1 MHGKIAIYMDSTG
14 RGTVTNSA
22 NTFFDFSRQI
32 WNDKKSMPSVGMLV
46 EFRTLSSDKKS
57 ENGAPVPVSKTITG
71 IKPSK
76 FQEFKEGDFI
86 TEHDFWKTDS
96 DDELED
102 LQNSRRSAYITEL
115 YRSIDFDSIEKIPL
129 SFTIPQAIQK
139 YFAHEILSVEALQ
152 ANLQDEKDIPCIL
165 DYLILKRFLFKA
177 YDTLIFMDNSIDQTQ
192 FSALKSI
199 MMHLE
204 NSYKQ
209 MIADKKPNITKIFN
223 ETFLSLQ
230 CHYQALIATIDTRKN
245 RLASLEAQMK
255 ALQSEIQLKSNAANA
270 VPEKLKARQEKL
282 AKLQKEAEYYRT
294 TLKRLGAI
302 QEDFYK
308 KNYNI
313 FENAFKLSREKLF
326 KKIITGLNLCAT
338 IMDVKIWHLSLKS
351 SGVKNSYFTM
361 SNIEN
366 SFCSLSF
373 AEHYLSRLNKAA
385 LNPFDQKLLVYIQK
399 ITKEQRKKFLVVTS
413 DLDLLCKLKIETF
426 AQNPYFIVK
435 YAPKKVNYQSLMRD
449 NSFDIVF
456 IDEKHI
462 WESVA
467 DIILEGKHFDKIGK
481 TKFKL
486 I

>member
-14 RGTVTNSA
+14 RGTVVNST
-22 NTFFDFSRQI
+22 NTFFDFNRQI

-46 EFRTLSSDKKS
+46 EFRTFTNEKKEGDKL
-57 ENGAPVPVSKTITG
+57 AQTSKTISS

-86 TEHDFWKTDS
+86 TEHDFWKTND

-102 LQNSRRSAYITEL
+102 LQHSRRSAYITEL
-115 YRSIDFDSIEKIPL
+115 YRSTDFDNIEKIPL
-129 SFTIPQAIQK
+129 SLTIPQAIQK
-139 YFAHEILSVEALQ
+139 HFAHEILSVETLQ
-152 ANLQDEKDIPCIL
+152 NNLEDEKEIPCIL

-209 MIADKKPNITKIFN
+209 MASDQKPNITKIFN

-245 RLASLEAQMK
+245 RLASLQTQIK
-255 ALQSEIQLKSNAANA
+255 TLQSEINLKSNANNTD
-270 VPEKLKARQEKL
+270 PQKLKIRQEKL
-282 AKLQKEAEYYRT
+282 AKLQKEAQYYET
-294 TLKRLGAI
+294 SLKRLDTI
-302 QEDFYK
+302 RDDFYK
-308 KNYNI
+308 KNYSI

-338 IMDVKIWHLSLKS
+338 IMDMKIWRLSLKS

-366 SFCSLSF
+366 SFCSISF
-373 AEHYLSRLNKAA
+373 AEHYLSRLNKAT
-385 LNPFDQKLLVYIQK
+385 LNPFDQKLLLYIQK
-399 ITKEQRKKFLVVTS
+399 ITKEQRKKFLVVSS
-413 DLDLLCKLKIETF
+413 DLNLLCKLKIENF
-426 AQNPYFIVK
+426 SQNPYYLVK

-449 NSFDIVF
+449 NTFSVVYIN
-456 IDEKHI
+456 EKHV
-462 WESVA
+462 WASVA
-467 DIILEGKHFDKIGK
+467 DIILEGKHFDKSGK
-481 TKFKL
+481 TKFK
-486 I
+486 II

>member
-14 RGTVTNSA
+14 RGTVTNSS
-22 NTFFDFSRQI
+22 NTFFDFNRQI

-46 EFRTLSSDKKS
+46 EFRTLTSDKKDD
-57 ENGAPVPVSKTITG
+57 EANKSKTIVG
-71 IKPSK
+71 IRPSK
-76 FQEFKEGDFI
+76 FQEFKDGDFI
-86 TEHDFWKTDS
+86 SERDFWHTSS

-102 LQNSRRSAYITEL
+102 LQSSRRSAYITEL
-115 YRSIDFDSIEKIPL
+115 YRSTDFDTIEKIPL

-152 ANLQDEKDIPCIL
+152 TNIQDEKEIPCIL
-165 DYLILKRFLFKA
+165 DYLIVKRFLFKA

-192 FSALKSI
+192 FNALKSI

-209 MIADKKPNITKIFN
+209 MVCDKNPNVTKVFN
-223 ETFLSLQ
+223 DTFLSLQ

-245 RLASLEAQMK
+245 RLSSLETQIK
-255 ALQSEIQLKSNAANA
+255 NLQSEINIKANA
-270 VPEKLKARQEKL
+270 INADTIKMQAKQEKL
-282 AKLQKEAEYYRT
+282 DKFKKEANYYKT
-294 TLKRLGAI
+294 SLKKLEAI
-302 QEDFYK
+302 AEDFYK
-308 KNYNI
+308 KNYSI

-338 IMDVKIWHLSLKS
+338 IMDMKIWRSSLRS
-351 SGVKNSYFTM
+351 SGVKNSYF
-361 SNIEN
+361 SLSHIEN

-385 LNPFDQKLLVYIQK
+385 LNPFDQRLLSYMEK
-399 ITKEQRKKFLVVTS
+399 IHKEQSKKFLVVTN
-413 DLDLLCKLKIETF
+413 DLELLCKVKIECYTL
-426 AQNPYFIVK
+426 NPYNIVK

-449 NSFDIVF
+449 NTFSIVY
-456 IDEKHI
+456 IDEKNL
-462 WESVA
+462 WESTA
-467 DIILEGKHFDKIGK
+467 DVILQGKHFDKTGK

-486 I
+486 V

>member
-86 TEHDFWKTDS
+86 TEHDFWKTNS

-270 VPEKLKARQEKL
+270 DPEKLKARQEKL

-338 IMDVKIWHLSLKS
+338 IMDVKIWHLSL
-351 SGVKNSYFTM
+351 
-361 SNIEN
+361 
-366 SFCSLSF
+366 
-373 AEHYLSRLNKAA
+373 
-385 LNPFDQKLLVYIQK
+385 
-399 ITKEQRKKFLVVTS
+399 
-413 DLDLLCKLKIETF
+413 
-426 AQNPYFIVK
+426 
-435 YAPKKVNYQSLMRD
+435 
-449 NSFDIVF
+449 
-456 IDEKHI
+456 
-462 WESVA
+462 
-467 DIILEGKHFDKIGK
+467 
-481 TKFKL
+481 
-486 I
+486 

>member
-22 NTFFDFSRQI
+22 NTFFDFNRQI
-32 WNDKKSMPSVGMLV
+32 WNDKKSMPTVGMFV
-46 EFRTLSSDKKS
+46 EFRTLST
-57 ENGAPVPVSKTITG
+57 ENKNAGGTSASVNKTITS
-71 IKPSK
+71 IRPSK

-86 TEHDFWKTDS
+86 TENDFWKTND

-115 YRSIDFDSIEKIPL
+115 YRTIDFDSIEKIPL

-139 YFAHEILSVEALQ
+139 YFAHEILSVETLQ
-152 ANLQDEKDIPCIL
+152 SNLEDEKDIPCIL
-165 DYLILKRFLFKA
+165 DYVIIKRFLFKA

-192 FSALKSI
+192 LNALKSI

-209 MIADKKPNITKIFN
+209 MAADRKPNITKIFN

-230 CHYQALIATIDTRKN
+230 CHYQALMATIDTKKN
-245 RLASLEAQMK
+245 RLASIEAQMK
-255 ALQSEIQLKSNAANA
+255 TLQSEIALKSKAAN
-270 VPEKLKARQEKL
+270 PDQEKIKARQERL
-282 AKLQKEAEYYRT
+282 ENLQKEAESYKT
-294 TLKRLGAI
+294 SLKRLQAI

-326 KKIITGLNLCAT
+326 KKIVTGLNLCAT
-338 IMDVKIWHLSLKS
+338 IMDIKIWHLSIKS
-351 SGVKNSYFTM
+351 SGVKNSYFSMT
-361 SNIEN
+361 NIEN

-373 AEHYLSRLNKAA
+373 AEHYLSRLNKSA
-385 LNPFDQKLLVYIQK
+385 LNPFDQKLLIYIQK
-399 ITKEQRKKFLVVTS
+399 ITKEQRRKFLVVTS
-413 DLDLLCKLKIETF
+413 DLDLLCKLKIENF
-426 AQNPYFIVK
+426 AQNPYYIVK

-449 NSFDIVF
+449 NTFDIVY
-456 IDEKHI
+456 IDEKHV

-467 DIILEGKHFDKIGK
+467 DIILQGKHFDKTGK

>member
-22 NTFFDFSRQI
+22 NTFFDFNRQI
-32 WNDKKSMPSVGMLV
+32 WNDKKSMPTVGMFV
-46 EFRTLSSDKKS
+46 EFRTLST
-57 ENGAPVPVSKTITG
+57 ENKNADGTSASVNKTITS
-71 IKPSK
+71 IRPSK

-86 TEHDFWKTDS
+86 TENDFWKTND

-115 YRSIDFDSIEKIPL
+115 YRTIDFDSIEKIPL

-139 YFAHEILSVEALQ
+139 YFAHEILSVETLQ
-152 ANLQDEKDIPCIL
+152 SNLEDEKDIPCIL
-165 DYLILKRFLFKA
+165 DYVIIKRFLFKA

-192 FSALKSI
+192 FNALKSI

-209 MIADKKPNITKIFN
+209 MAADRKPNITKIFN

-230 CHYQALIATIDTRKN
+230 CHYQALMATIDTKKN
-245 RLASLEAQMK
+245 RLASIEAQMK
-255 ALQSEIQLKSNAANA
+255 TLQSEIALKLKAAN
-270 VPEKLKARQEKL
+270 PDQEKIKARQERL
-282 AKLQKEAEYYRT
+282 ENLQKEVESYKT
-294 TLKRLGAI
+294 SLKRLQAI

-326 KKIITGLNLCAT
+326 KKIVTGLNLCAT
-338 IMDVKIWHLSLKS
+338 IMDIKIWHLSIKS
-351 SGVKNSYFTM
+351 SGVKNSYFSMT
-361 SNIEN
+361 NIEN

-373 AEHYLSRLNKAA
+373 AEHYLSRLNKST
-385 LNPFDQKLLVYIQK
+385 LNPFDQKLLIYIQK
-399 ITKEQRKKFLVVTS
+399 ITKEQRRKFLVVTS
-413 DLDLLCKLKIETF
+413 DLDLLCKLKIENF
-426 AQNPYFIVK
+426 AQNPYYIVK

-449 NSFDIVF
+449 NTFDIVY
-456 IDEKHI
+456 IDEKHV

-467 DIILEGKHFDKIGK
+467 DIILQGKHFDKTGK

>member
-22 NTFFDFSRQI
+22 NTFFDFNRQI

-204 NSYKQ
+204 NSYEQ

-255 ALQSEIQLKSNAANA
+255 ALQSEIQANA
-270 VPEKLKARQEKL
+270 DPEKLKARQEKL

-449 NSFDIVF
+449 NSFDIMF